1 MADERRELASQ
12 REVALV
18 DLVDRALNTG
28 VVITGDVTIS
38 LADIDLV
45 YLNLRLLLG
54 SVPTVR
60 GDLADAVETGR
71 GVLLEADE
79 ISG

>member
-1 MADERRELASQ
+1 MAESRRELRSQ

-28 VVITGDVTIS
+28 VVITGDITIS
-38 LADIDLV
+38 LADVDLV

-54 SVPTVR
+54 SVATVR
-60 GDLADAVETGR
+60 GEVADAVETGR

-79 ISG
+79 ATG